1 MSTPTTP
8 TGGDHSVQERLRYL
22 TDRIEIQDLVTR
34 YGLGQDLH
42 QDGDNDVL
50 AEWDRVFAPEATVDY
65 SVTGAPLDS
74 VTYKDLARAMRG
86 PGGSM
91 SGIEHWQHFEGVPTV
106 HIDGDTATAR
116 TPHIH
121 THQGRS
127 GQAGWNLIQTGF
139 FVDRLERRP
148 EGWRIV
154 HRRLEILWMDTFP
167 TIDHTADPG

>member
-1 MSTPTTP
+1 MTASTTQAERNL
-8 TGGDHSVQERLRYL
+8 SVEQRLRYL
-22 TDRIEIQDLVTR
+22 VDRIEIQDLVTR

-42 QDGDNDVL
+42 QNGDDDVL
-50 AEWDRVFAPEATVDY
+50 AEWDQVFAPGATVDY
-65 SVTGAPLDS
+65 SVTGAPLDG
-74 VTYKDLARAMRG
+74 VTYQELADFMRR

-91 SGIEHWQHFEGVPTV
+91 SGIRNWQHFEGLPTV

-121 THQGRS
+121 THKG
-127 GQAGWNLIQTGF
+127 GTDEAGWNLIQTGF

-154 HRRLEILWMDTFP
+154 HRRLEILWMDTFSATSP
-167 TIDHTADPG
+167 S